1 MRDLHPTKS
10 HLIETA
16 VALINEHGPHNFTVD
31 QLLDMSKISK
41 GSLYHHFEDF
51 NDVIIAAQVERF
63 AQYVEEDIAGI
74 TQVLLVATSR
84 EDLLNRL
91 DTVSL
96 IAHSEDRAKRRGDR
110 MEILSSARHSEKMKL
125 ALGPVQARLTA
136 AFADLIREM
145 QSRLWVTT
153 EISPEAVAVFI
164 QAYSLGLVV
173 NDASSERIDMAAWHQ
188 LMSRVLRTLI

>member
-63 AQYVEEDIAGI
+63 ALYVEEDIVNI
-74 TQVLLVATSR
+74 TGVVLAATSK
-84 EDLLNRL
+84 EDLLARL
-91 DTVSL
+91 DAISVV
-96 IAHSEDRAKRRGDR
+96 AHSYERVARRGDR
-110 MEILSSARHSEKMKL
+110 MEILSSARHSEKMKQ

-173 NDASSERIDMAAWHQ
+173 NDASSEHIDMAAWHQ

>member
-1 MRDLHPTKS
+1 MRDIHPTKS
-10 HLIETA
+10 HL
-16 VALINEHGPHNFTVD
+16 VATTVSLIDEFGPQGFTVD
-31 QLLDMSKISK
+31 QLLDNSKISK

-63 AQYVEEDIAGI
+63 AQYVEEDIAGV
-74 TQVLLVATSR
+74 TQVLLAATSR
-84 EDLLNRL
+84 EDLLSRL

-96 IAHSEDRAKRRGDR
+96 IAHSEERAKRRGDR

-136 AFADLIREM
+136 SFADLIREM
-145 QSRLWVTT
+145 QSRQWVTT

-173 NDASSERIDMAAWHQ
+173 NDASSEHIDMAAWHQ
-188 LMSRVLRTLI
+188 LISRMLRTLI

>member
-1 MRDLHPTKS
+1 MRDIHPTKS

-63 AQYVEEDIAGI
+63 ALYVEEDIVNI
-74 TQVLLVATSR
+74 TGVVLAATSKD
-84 EDLLNRL
+84 DLLARL
-91 DTVSL
+91 DAISVV
-96 IAHSEDRAKRRGDR
+96 AHSYERVARRGDR
-110 MEILSSARHSEKMKL
+110 MEILSSARHSEKMKQ
-125 ALGPVQARLTA
+125 ALGPVQARLTSS
-136 AFADLIREM
+136 FADLIREM

-173 NDASSERIDMAAWHQ
+173 NDASSEHIDMAAWHQ

>member
-1 MRDLHPTKS
+1 VRDIHPTKS

-16 VALINEHGPHNFTVD
+16 VSLIGEFGPQGFTVD
-31 QLLDMSKISK
+31 QLLDTSKISK

-51 NDVIIAAQVERF
+51 NDVIISAQVERF
-63 AQYVEEDIAGI
+63 AQYVEEDIAGV
-74 TQVLLVATSR
+74 TQVLLAATSR

-91 DTVSL
+91 DAVSL
-96 IAHSEDRAKRRGDR
+96 VAHSDDRTNRRGDR
-110 MEILSSARHSEKMKL
+110 MEILSSARHSEKMRI

-145 QSRLWVTT
+145 QARQWAST
-153 EISPEAVAVFI
+153 EISAEAIAVFI

-173 NDASSERIDMAAWHQ
+173 NDASSEHIDMAAWHQ
-188 LMSRVLRTLI
+188 LISRVLRTLI

>member
-1 MRDLHPTKS
+1 VS
-10 HLIETA
+10 LIDEF
-16 VALINEHGPHNFTVD
+16 GPQGFTVD
-31 QLLDMSKISK
+31 QLLDNSKISK

-63 AQYVEEDIAGI
+63 AQYVEEDIAGV
-74 TQVLLVATSR
+74 TQVLLAATSR
-84 EDLLNRL
+84 EDLLKRL

-96 IAHSEDRAKRRGDR
+96 IAHSPERAKRRGDR

-136 AFADLIREM
+136 SFADLIREM
-145 QSRLWVTT
+145 QSRQWVTT

-173 NDASSERIDMAAWHQ
+173 NDASSDHIDMAAWHQ
-188 LMSRVLRTLI
+188 LISRMLRTLI

>member
-1 MRDLHPTKS
+1 MRDIHPTKS
-10 HLIETA
+10 HLIATT
-16 VALINEHGPHNFTVD
+16 VSLIDEFGPQGFTVD
-31 QLLDMSKISK
+31 QLLDNSKISK

-63 AQYVEEDIAGI
+63 AQYVEEDIAGV
-74 TQVLLVATSR
+74 TQVLLAATSR
-84 EDLLNRL
+84 EDLLKRL

-96 IAHSEDRAKRRGDR
+96 IAHSPERAKRRGDR

-136 AFADLIREM
+136 SFADLIREM
-145 QSRLWVTT
+145 QSRQWVTK

-173 NDASSERIDMAAWHQ
+173 NDASSDHIDMAKWHQ
-188 LMSRVLRTLI
+188 LISHMLRTLI

>member
-63 AQYVEEDIAGI
+63 ALYVEEDIVNI
-74 TQVLLVATSR
+74 TGVVLAATSKD
-84 EDLLNRL
+84 DLLARL
-91 DTVSL
+91 DAISVV
-96 IAHSEDRAKRRGDR
+96 AHSYERVARRGDR
-110 MEILSSARHSEKMKL
+110 MEILSSARHSEKMKQ

-136 AFADLIREM
+136 SFADLVREM
-145 QSRLWVTT
+145 QSRGWASQEV
-153 EISPEAVAVFI
+153 SPEAVAVFI
-164 QAYSLGLVV
+164 QAYTLGFVV
-173 NDASSERIDMAAWHQ
+173 NDVSSEQIEMSQWHQ
-188 LMSRVLRTLI
+188 LISRMLPSLL

>member
-1 MRDLHPTKS
+1 MRDIHPTKS
-10 HLIETA
+10 HL
-16 VALINEHGPHNFTVD
+16 VATTVSLIDEFGPQGFTVD
-31 QLLDMSKISK
+31 QLLDNSKISK

-63 AQYVEEDIAGI
+63 AQYVEEDIAGV
-74 TQVLLVATSR
+74 TQVLLAATSR
-84 EDLLNRL
+84 EDLLKRL

-96 IAHSEDRAKRRGDR
+96 IAHSPERATRRGDR

-136 AFADLIREM
+136 SFADLIREM
-145 QSRLWVTT
+145 QSRQWVTT

-173 NDASSERIDMAAWHQ
+173 NDASSDHIDMAKWHQ
-188 LMSRVLRTLI
+188 LISRMLRTLI

>member
-1 MRDLHPTKS
+1 
-10 HLIETA
+10 
-16 VALINEHGPHNFTVD
+16 VALISEFGPQGFTVD
-31 QLLDMSKISK
+31 QLLDTSKISK

-51 NDVIIAAQVERF
+51 HDVIIAAQVERF
-63 AQYVEEDIAGI
+63 ALYVEEDIVNI
-74 TQVLLVATSR
+74 TGVVLAATSKD
-84 EDLLNRL
+84 DLLTRL
-91 DTVSL
+91 DAISVV
-96 IAHSEDRAKRRGDR
+96 AHSYERVARRGDR
-110 MEILSSARHSEKMKL
+110 MEILSSARHSEKMKQ

-173 NDASSERIDMAAWHQ
+173 NDASSEHIDMAAWHQ

>member
-1 MRDLHPTKS
+1 MRDIHPTKS
-10 HLIETA
+10 HLIATT
-16 VALINEHGPHNFTVD
+16 VSLIDEFGPQGFTVD
-31 QLLDMSKISK
+31 QLLDNSKISK

-51 NDVIIAAQVERF
+51 QDVIIAAQVERF
-63 AQYVEEDIAGI
+63 AQYVEEDIAGV
-74 TQVLLVATSR
+74 TQVLLAATSR
-84 EDLLNRL
+84 EDLLSRL

-110 MEILSSARHSEKMKL
+110 MEILTSARHSEKMKL

-136 AFADLIREM
+136 SFADLIREM
-145 QSRLWVTT
+145 QSRQWVTT

-173 NDASSERIDMAAWHQ
+173 NDASSDHIDMAKWHQ
-188 LMSRVLRTLI
+188 LISRMLRTLI

>member
-10 HLIETA
+10 HLTETA

-63 AQYVEEDIAGI
+63 AQYVEEDIAGV
-74 TQVLLVATSR
+74 TQVLLAATSR
-84 EDLLNRL
+84 EDLLKRL

-96 IAHSEDRAKRRGDR
+96 IAHSPERATRRGDR

-136 AFADLIREM
+136 SFTDLIREM
-145 QSRLWVTT
+145 QSRQWVTP

-173 NDASSERIDMAAWHQ
+173 NDASSEHIDMAAWHQ
-188 LMSRVLRTLI
+188 LISRVLRTLI

>member
-1 MRDLHPTKS
+1 MRDIHPTKS
-10 HLIETA
+10 HLIATT
-16 VALINEHGPHNFTVD
+16 VSLIDEFGPQGFTVD
-31 QLLDMSKISK
+31 QLLDNSKISK

-63 AQYVEEDIAGI
+63 AQYVEEDIAGV
-74 TQVLLVATSR
+74 TQVLLAATSR
-84 EDLLNRL
+84 EDLLKRL

-96 IAHSEDRAKRRGDR
+96 IAHSPERAKRRGDR
-110 MEILSSARHSEKMKL
+110 MEILTSARHSEKMKL

-136 AFADLIREM
+136 SFADLIREM
-145 QSRLWVTT
+145 QSRQWVTK

-173 NDASSERIDMAAWHQ
+173 NDASSDHIDMAKWHQ
-188 LMSRVLRTLI
+188 LISHMLRTLI